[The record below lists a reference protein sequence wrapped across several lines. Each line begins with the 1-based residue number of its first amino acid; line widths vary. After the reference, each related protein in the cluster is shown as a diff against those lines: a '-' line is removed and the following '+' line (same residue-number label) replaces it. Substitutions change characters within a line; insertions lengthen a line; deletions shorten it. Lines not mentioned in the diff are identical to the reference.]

1 MLKNYKYYKDNI
13 LFKYIYSIVIIIIS
27 FYLGNFLKKFY
38 LSQVITKIK
47 NKNLAYEI
55 IGNFISYTILFF
67 GIIYGLTII
76 GFNISTILVVIGSFG
91 ITIALALQT
100 TLTHLI
106 SGLFIL
112 FYGYFEINDVVEING
127 TVGYVK
133 DFNLFKTYIADSS
146 NHITVISNNDFI
158 NKSFTNYTLNKTFL
172 YNFSIDISSINNID
186 YNILMNN
193 IKTKIKN
200 ESKYC
205 IDKNNIDVIIQNM
218 STLGTTILIKVP
230 INSSDFFVGG
240 AELKQIVRTLLT
252 DDNILL
258 LDNSYFTN
266 INSNKKI

>member
-1 MLKNYKYYKDNI
+1 MFKNYKFYKNNI
-13 LFKYIYSIVIIIIS
+13 LFKYIYSIIVIIIS
-27 FYLGNFLKKFY
+27 FYLGNFIKKIY
-38 LSQVITKIK
+38 LSRVITEKK
-47 NKNLAYEI
+47 NKNLAYNI
-55 IGNFISYTILFF
+55 IGNFILYIILFF
-67 GIIYGLTII
+67 GIVYGLTII
-76 GFNISTILVVIGSFG
+76 GFNMSTILVIMSSFG

-100 TLTHLI
+100 TLTHFV

-112 FYGYFEINDVVEING
+112 LYDYFEINDVIEIND
-127 TVGYVK
+127 TIGYVK
-133 DFNLFKTYIADSS
+133 DFNLFKTYIVDSS
-146 NHITVISNNDFI
+146 NHTTIISNNDFI
-158 NKSFTNYTLNKTFL
+158 NKPFTNYTLHKTFL
-172 YNFSIDISSINNID
+172 YNFTIDVSSVNNID

-205 IDKNNIDVIIQNM
+205 VDKNNIDIIIQNM

-230 INSSDFFVGG
+230 IKSSDFFIGG

-258 LDNSYFTN
+258 LDNAYYTN